1 MSNLVP
7 NQTEANSWFIV
18 NNGLKEIRL
27 KEIRRIR
34 TSKRRDGIG
43 VVALFYINKQSTPS
57 TSLAN
62 GVTSVRQR
70 LRGEG
75 EGTAS

>member
-7 NQTEANSWFIV
+7 NQTEAKSWFIV
-18 NNGLKEIRL
+18 NNGFKELRL
-27 KEIRRIR
+27 KVIYKNKNKEM
-34 TSKRRDGIG
+34 KNGIG

-57 TSLAN
+57 TSPAN
-62 GVTSVRQR
+62 GVTLLRQR

-75 EGTAS
+75 ESTAS